1 MDISNFVLTLGTTGP
16 SSSQSSSHTPR
27 RQNTIDSSSTK
38 ENALSGRKTP
48 SGGPIM
54 ESPKVGNSGEQQL
67 MKSYYCSKNS
77 SRIIS
82 HFCNIWIQFLSV
94 ECGTSTCTYILFLLQ
109 TIMIFMNHL
118 LICIITIW
126 YIYMYM
132 LIQIYCCM
140 QIYCI
145 VCIVFKEK
153 WVFCFYK

>member
-1 MDISNFVLTLGTTGP
+1 MHHNSWSIDTDQRVIIAAVLIVKIFVLKVLKVLKFHFKKLNALKLPNYFRMWSLVIFIWLDVIIFLSTKYMDISNFVLTLGTTGP

-82 HFCNIWIQFLSV
+82 HFCNI
-94 ECGTSTCTYILFLLQ
+94 
-109 TIMIFMNHL
+109 
-118 LICIITIW
+118 
-126 YIYMYM
+126 
-132 LIQIYCCM
+132 
-140 QIYCI
+140 
-145 VCIVFKEK
+145 
-153 WVFCFYK
+153 

>member
-1 MDISNFVLTLGTTGP
+1 MPNSFRMWSLIIHVFMLDDTIFLSTKYIDISNFVLTLGTTGP

-67 MKSYYCSKNS
+67 MKSYYCSKNL

-82 HFCNIWIQFLSV
+82 HYCNI
-94 ECGTSTCTYILFLLQ
+94 
-109 TIMIFMNHL
+109 
-118 LICIITIW
+118 
-126 YIYMYM
+126 
-132 LIQIYCCM
+132 
-140 QIYCI
+140 
-145 VCIVFKEK
+145 
-153 WVFCFYK
+153 